1 MEGKESTMKIRI
13 FDDETRQRTKFLK
26 DINAAGLPPETF
38 DVDVLADQEFG
49 DALDGMRSRQEN
61 FRKLGTWEQ
70 DGANPLDDVDVLI
83 VDFDLFATRDAMD
96 ADQVAYQARCFTTCG
111 IIVLMNRLAHNPF
124 DLTAKDHPASFSDLE
139 IGQKQLGSMVL
150 WGTGHE
156 DFAPWYWPI
165 LPRLVR
171 DYEMRVQ
178 DVRDA
183 FQKGLT
189 VREMLDFPEETWKWL
204 PRNVLQF
211 LGEDIRLDI
220 LLRTSPSGLYP
231 RDRDAFGKNLED
243 IDTAC
248 VSHLLAARISKWLE
262 WLVLPELD
270 ILIDAPHLIS
280 RFPSLLKGD
289 RSVIGTWN
297 AVTVRH
303 TDIVPGMDTEVLA
316 PFRLKKSYWLSR
328 PVWFWRDVLDCDEID
343 DVREPWNIEAP
354 PWVFC
359 EDTSSF
365 HPEGESRLYKAET
378 VSSFASRYVK
388 VLNDVDYLP
397 LQRFAL

>member
-1 MEGKESTMKIRI
+1 MKIRI
-13 FDDETRQRTKFLK
+13 FDDEERQRAKFLE
-26 DINAAGLPPETF
+26 DIKAAELSSETF
-38 DVDVLADQEFG
+38 DVGVLADQEFQN
-49 DALDGMRSRQEN
+49 ALDGMRARQTA
-61 FRKLGTWEQ
+61 FRKSGTWET
-70 DGANPLDDVDVLI
+70 DGANLLDDVDVLI
-83 VDFDLFATRDAMD
+83 VDFDLFATDRDAMD

-124 DLTAKDHPASFSDLE
+124 DLTAKNHPASFSDLE
-139 IGQKQLGSMVL
+139 IGQKQLGSRVL
-150 WGTGHE
+150 WETGQE
-156 DFAPWYWPI
+156 DFAPWYWPV
-165 LPRLVR
+165 LPRLVEG
-171 DYEMRVQ
+171 YEKRVQ
-178 DVRDA
+178 DVKDA
-183 FQKGLT
+183 LQKGLM
-189 VREMLDFPEETWKWL
+189 VREMLEFPEETWKWL

-211 LGEDIRLDI
+211 LGEDDRLDVF
-220 LLRTSPSGLYP
+220 LRTSPFGLYP
-231 RDRDAFGKNLED
+231 RDRNALGTELHD

-248 VSHLLAARISKWLE
+248 VSHLLAARISKWIE

-289 RSVIGTWN
+289 RSVVEEWN
-297 AVTVRH
+297 AVAVRH
-303 TDIVPGMDTEVLA
+303 TDIVPGMDTDVLE

-328 PVWFWRDVLDCDEID
+328 PVWFWRDTLDCEEID

-365 HPEGESRLYKAET
+365 HPEDESHLYKAET
-378 VSSFASRYVK
+378 VSPFASRYVK
-388 VLNDVDYLP
+388 MLNDVNYLP

>member
-1 MEGKESTMKIRI
+1 M
-13 FDDETRQRTKFLK
+13 
-26 DINAAGLPPETF
+26 P
-38 DVDVLADQEFG
+38 
-49 DALDGMRSRQEN
+49 
-61 FRKLGTWEQ
+61 KL
-70 DGANPLDDVDVLI
+70 V
-83 VDFDLFATRDAMD
+83 
-96 ADQVAYQARCFTTCG
+96 
-111 IIVLMNRLAHNPF
+111 
-124 DLTAKDHPASFSDLE
+124 K
-139 IGQKQLGSMVL
+139 
-150 WGTGHE
+150 
-156 DFAPWYWPI
+156 
-165 LPRLVR
+165 
-171 DYEMRVQ
+171 DYEKRVQ
-178 DVRDA
+178 DVRA
-183 FQKGLT
+183 ALQKGLT

-211 LGEDIRLDI
+211 LGEDDRLDI

-231 RDRDAFGKNLED
+231 RDREALGTNLDD

-270 ILIDAPHLIS
+270 ILIDAPHLVS
-280 RFPSLLKGD
+280 RFPSLLKEN
-289 RSVIGTWN
+289 RSVIGTWD
-297 AVTVRH
+297 ASAIRH

-328 PVWFWRDVLDCDEID
+328 PVWFWRDVLDCDAID

-365 HPEGESRLYKAET
+365 CPEEETRLFKAET

-388 VLNDVDYLP
+388 KLQGVDYLP
-397 LQRFAL
+397 PQRFAL